1 MDTLLWR
8 ISRHDDLDGVGGE
21 KADGR
26 WHTAAK
32 GKRIVYL
39 SEHPAVAL
47 LEVLANLK
55 GNPRLFPDAYRLMKI
70 DVHPKVWSAA
80 EHLAPSSLAPSS
92 LAPPHDPRTP
102 HLAPERS
109 ASKAPAASPPDTPL
123 PPDWRDNLDHTRS
136 LGDAWLNA
144 RTSAL
149 LRVPSAPSPESSNYL
164 LNPLHPDARTLIVE
178 WTRWVTYDK
187 RLFHLHEELGKT

>member
-1 MDTLLWR
+1 MPTNLWR
-8 ISRHDDLDGVGGE
+8 ISRHDDLDGIGGE

-47 LEVLANLK
+47 VEILANLK

-70 DVHPKVWSAA
+70 DVHPKLWSAI
-80 EHLAPSSLAPSS
+80 E
-92 LAPPHDPRTP
+92 
-102 HLAPERS
+102 
-109 ASKAPAASPPDTPL
+109 PAAPL
-123 PPDWRDNLDHTRS
+123 PDDWRDTLEPTRA
-136 LGDAWLNA
+136 LGHAWLAA

-164 LNPLHPDARTLIVE
+164 LNPLHPDARTLTIE
-178 WTRWVTYDK
+178 WTKWVTYDK
-187 RLFHLHEELGKT
+187 RLFHLHEQPRF

>member
-1 MDTLLWR
+1 MDTNLWR
-8 ISRHDDLDGVGGE
+8 ISRHDDLDGIGGE

-47 LEVLANLK
+47 VEILANLK
-55 GNPRLFPDAYRLMKI
+55 GNPRLFPNAYRMMKLG
-70 DVHPKVWSAA
+70 VHPNVWSAA
-80 EHLAPSSLAPSS
+80 EHVDPSSISPQHEPGA
-92 LAPPHDPRTP
+92 P
-102 HLAPERS
+102 HLASEMWVSR
-109 ASKAPAASPPDTPL
+109 APAAPRPNTPI
-123 PPDWRDNLDHTRS
+123 PPDWRDDLDHTRRI
-136 LGDAWLNA
+136 GDAWLSA

-164 LNPLHPDARTLIVE
+164 LNPLHPDARTLTIA

-187 RLFHLHEELGKT
+187 RLFHLHEQSSP